1 MKSVELS
8 IVVPV
13 RNEEAQILPF
23 VNAVAS
29 VLTGVDFEIIFVEDG
44 STDGTWRAIRDLAAA
59 DSRVGG
65 FRLSRNFGKEAALWL
80 GIEAAAG
87 AAVLVMDVD
96 LQHPPQLIPR
106 MLELWRSGSAK
117 IVEAIKRRRSKEP
130 LWYRLLSRAFY
141 AILARGTDFDF
152 VGSTDFKL
160 LDRSVVDVLKTLPE
174 RVTFFRGICSWT
186 GFDRAG
192 LEFEVPETM
201 RPTRWNFFRLVRLS
215 VDAITSFTP
224 WPLFIVAAG
233 GIAFG
238 GFALILGVQTLYM
251 YLSHKALT
259 GFTTVILLVLIVG
272 AGIMFGLTILGLY
285 VSRLFEEVK
294 ARPRALSV
302 DVIRPRSGED

>member
-13 RNEEAQILPF
+13 RNEEGQLLPF
-23 VNAVAS
+23 VNAVAA
-29 VLTGVDFEIIFVEDG
+29 VLSGVDFEIIFVEDG
-44 STDGTWRAIRDLAAA
+44 STDDTWRAIRDLATA
-59 DSRVGG
+59 DAKVGG
-65 FRLSRNFGKEAALWL
+65 IRLSRNFGKEAALWS
-80 GIEAAAG
+80 GIETATG

-117 IVEAIKRRRSKEP
+117 IVEATKQRRSKEP
-130 LWYRLLSRAFY
+130 LWYRLLSRVFC
-141 AILARGTDFDF
+141 AILKRGTGIDF

-186 GFDRAG
+186 GFDRTSV
-192 LEFEVPETM
+192 EFEVPETT

-233 GIAFG
+233 GVAFA
-238 GFALILGVQTLYM
+238 GFALILGIQTLYM
-251 YLSHKALT
+251 YLSHRALT

-285 VSRLFEEVK
+285 VSRLFDEVK

-302 DVIRPRSGED
+302 DTIRPRSQ